1 MCNYVDDTILNYT
14 LFTLMLYNF
23 IKSKICLPDFVRF
36 MLGSNKGDTDRERTM
51 NDKSN
56 LSPNIREIFV
66 FDSLNCKNFLGVRG
80 RESFRFI

>member
-36 MLGSNKGDTDRERTM
+36 MLGSNKGARVRTT
-51 NDKSN
+51 NVKA
-56 LSPNIREIFV
+56 IFPLMFYV
-66 FDSLNCKNFLGVRG
+66 RNFVYALKMFLWVRG
-80 RESFRFI
+80 RESFRFVLVF